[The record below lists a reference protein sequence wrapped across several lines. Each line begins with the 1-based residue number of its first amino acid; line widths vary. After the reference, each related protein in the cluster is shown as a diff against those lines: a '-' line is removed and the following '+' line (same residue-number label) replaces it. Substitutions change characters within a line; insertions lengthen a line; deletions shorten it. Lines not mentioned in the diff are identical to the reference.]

1 MTSKTIYSIVAV
13 FAALLIIS
21 ASVGVYYYYELGL
34 ESQSKNQYINELTT
48 ATSRYNQLASNYNS
62 SLLLYNKTFSLLVR
76 AIAVVNTS
84 QSIYQQASSE
94 LSQLWSSYLKLKPA
108 SSSLY
113 TVNILFDFGNG
124 TRHWYNSTEVQ
135 PGWNMYIATVVL
147 TNGNLQAQWYPQ
159 YQEHFV
165 SGISGVSNSKTM
177 FWFLWTH
184 NKTASWQTA
193 QVGADN
199 LPVYNG
205 SVFAWTF
212 CGQTS
217 SYAPTCRP

>member
-1 MTSKTIYSIVAV
+1 MVAV

-21 ASVGVYYYYELGL
+21 ASVGIYYYYEFGL
-34 ESQSKNQYINELTT
+34 ESQSKNQTINELTT
-48 ATSRYNQLASNYNS
+48 AASRYNQLASNYNS

-84 QSIYQQASSE
+84 QPIYRQASSE

-108 SSSLY
+108 SGSLY
-113 TVNILFDFGNG
+113 TANILFDFGNG
-124 TRHWYNSTEVQ
+124 TRRWYNSTEIQ
-135 PGWNMYIATVVL
+135 PGWNLYIATVVL

-165 SGISGVSNSKTM
+165 SAIGGVSNSKTT
-177 FWFLWTH
+177 FWFLWTY

-193 QVGADN
+193 QVGADG
-199 LPVYNG
+199 LTVYNG

-212 CGQTS
+212 CGVTS
-217 SYAPTCRP
+217 SYKPTCKP